1 MTFPQ
6 RRASAD
12 FQVEVVRRSA
22 TSDIYSWA
30 SGERKHILFIECK
43 VEMRMG
49 GPSADITLRVAKL
62 AALFCSL
69 MAAAYA
75 ALQIQ
80 PSPIMRILVT
90 SGPAVVVV
98 LWLQKDARRTGV
110 GAVQDFGY
118 FLWLAWPFVIPW
130 YAFRTRGRSGWKLTA
145 GLFGLIMASYITWFV
160 VAYGL
165 WSVRYGLWYLGVAN

>member
-1 MTFPQ
+1 MRTDGS
-6 RRASAD
+6 SAD
-12 FQVEVVRRSA
+12 
-22 TSDIYSWA
+22 T
-30 SGERKHILFIECK
+30 
-43 VEMRMG
+43 
-49 GPSADITLRVAKL
+49 TLRVGKL

-80 PSPIMRILVT
+80 PSPFMELLLT
-90 SGPAVVVV
+90 SGPAVVVI

-110 GAVQDFGY
+110 GAVQDLGY

-130 YAFRTRGRSGWKLTA
+130 YAFRTRGRSGWKLAA
-145 GLFGLIMASYITWFV
+145 GLFGLVMASYVTWIV

-165 WSVRYGLWYLGVAN
+165 WSVRFGLWYLRVASL

>member
-1 MTFPQ
+1 M
-6 RRASAD
+6 
-12 FQVEVVRRSA
+12 
-22 TSDIYSWA
+22 
-30 SGERKHILFIECK
+30 ERIPVLA
-43 VEMRMG
+43 G
-49 GPSADITLRVAKL
+49 GSSADITLRVAKL

-69 MAAAYA
+69 LMAAYA

-80 PSPIMRILVT
+80 PSTLMGLLLET
-90 SGPAVVVV
+90 ASLAAVI

-145 GLFGLIMASYITWFV
+145 GLFGLIMASYVTW
-160 VAYGL
+160 
-165 WSVRYGLWYLGVAN
+165 

>member
-1 MTFPQ
+1 MP
-6 RRASAD
+6 
-12 FQVEVVRRSA
+12 
-22 TSDIYSWA
+22 
-30 SGERKHILFIECK
+30 K
-43 VEMRMG
+43 G

>member
-1 MTFPQ
+1 
-6 RRASAD
+6 
-12 FQVEVVRRSA
+12 
-22 TSDIYSWA
+22 
-30 SGERKHILFIECK
+30 
-43 VEMRMG
+43 MRTG

-75 ALQIQ
+75 ALQIE
-80 PSPIMRILVT
+80 PSAIMGLLLK
-90 SGPAVVVV
+90 SGPAIVVI

-130 YAFRTRGRSGWKLTA
+130 YAFRTRGRTGWKLAA
-145 GLFGLIMASYITWFV
+145 GLFGLILAPYVTRLV

-165 WSVRYGLWYLGVAN
+165 WYAGVVRS